1 MHASNRDFTELIDSL
16 KEENEKFQPFQDIIQ
31 ENGNFMYTLTKDLKE
46 QMEKNNILH
55 DKNQMLMDSIDWLI
69 KKQDD
74 FKLEYLRV
82 LDSMMEKNDTI
93 DEK

>member
-1 MHASNRDFTELIDSL
+1 
-16 KEENEKFQPFQDIIQ
+16 
-31 ENGNFMYTLTKDLKE
+31 MYTLTKDLKE

-55 DKNQMLMDSIDWLI
+55 EKNQLLMDSINFLI
-69 KKQDD
+69 KKQDE

-93 DEK
+93 NEN